1 MYIGISMFKQ
11 GLHYVIYFLF
21 FSYNVET
28 ENGGGSI
35 NMITM
40 MAFQDGPGA
49 LFENANISIE
59 QTKSR
64 KFFMVSIIFF
74 LKL

>member
-1 MYIGISMFKQ
+1 MFKQ

-59 QTKSR
+59 QTKS
-64 KFFMVSIIFF
+64 
-74 LKL
+74 

>member
-1 MYIGISMFKQ
+1 M
-11 GLHYVIYFLF
+11 HYVIYFLF
-21 FSYNVET
+21 FSKNVET

-35 NMITM
+35 NLTTMI
-40 MAFQDGPGA
+40 AFQEDGSGA
-49 LFENANISIE
+49 LLENANISIE

-64 KFFMVSIIFF
+64 KVFMVNIISF